1 MMLLRRLFGMTSERY
16 RLEALVRSRSMESL
30 DPQEPRHH
38 IICDLDKTY
47 VETEFESWVKM
58 ARIPFERPH
67 EKITVAGA
75 NEVLVAVRN
84 DEVTAAQTPLTGI
97 HFVSSSPPQLRSTL
111 EGKLVL
117 DQLDWTTDT
126 FKNQS
131 YNIRMARIDL
141 LRHHIAYKTK
151 AILDIVRS
159 TAPGSSIWMVGD
171 NAEYDGF
178 IYWGVKLFVEGQVD
192 LRGFAGWLAGAHVER
207 AVIDQVLAGTEWVNT
222 HRLRVAGIIIRKL
235 NNYQIVRQ
243 KPFTD
248 DIFMFDSWFQIAWQW
263 LKVGLIKSEDLWGLV
278 RAFHNIHGVPLEHI
292 AWCLGQQADN
302 PKLTP
307 GLKKAVEDVM
317 ERFSR
322 SQVVATRTL
331 SWTINDDVA
340 FAQWNLSP
348 EQIVSCAHAW
358 YQSIEL
364 ARSYRK
370 K

>member
-1 MMLLRRLFGMTSERY
+1 MTLLRRLFGMTAERY
-16 RLEALVRSRSMESL
+16 RLEALVRSRSIESL
-30 DPQEPRHH
+30 DQEKPRHH

-75 NEVLVAVRN
+75 NEVLVAIRN
-84 DEVTAAQTPLTGI
+84 DAVTPAQTPMTGL
-97 HFVSSSPPQLRSTL
+97 HFVSSSPPQLRSAL

-151 AILDIVRS
+151 AILDI
-159 TAPGSSIWMVGD
+159 AGSAATESVLWMVGD

-178 IYWGVKLFVEGQVD
+178 IYCGVKLFLEGRLD
-192 LRGFAGWLAGAHVER
+192 RAGFAGWLAAAKVER
-207 AVIDQVLAGTEWVNT
+207 SVIDQVLTGTEWVKER
-222 HRLRVAGIIIRKL
+222 RLRVAGILIRKL
-235 NNYQIVRQ
+235 NNYQVVRQ

-248 DIFMFDSWFQIAWQW
+248 EIFMFESWLQVAWQW
-263 LKVGLIKSEDLWGLV
+263 LKAELIKPEDLWGLA
-278 RAFHNIHGVPLEHI
+278 RSFHNLHGVPLEHI
-292 AWCLGQQADN
+292 SWCLEQEVAKAQLPPALKAAADKVLARLYQSN
-302 PKLTP
+302 VVPRRALGWDLGESVTS
-307 GLKKAVEDVM
+307 M
-317 ERFSR
+317 EPQIS
-322 SQVVATRTL
+322 A
-331 SWTINDDVA
+331 D
-340 FAQWNLSP
+340 
-348 EQIVSCAHAW
+348 QIVALAHSW
-358 YQSIEL
+358 YESIEL